1 MKPRSNKERKILEL
15 SRNLPNLRQI
25 DSEWIDTTFAKTNK
39 GLYYFVILE
48 RCSDY
53 QVIRYYIKTKS
64 KKAEIMQIWLNGSEE
79 YVIARQRCLW
89 VDSWRVDTDMSIK
102 RINKYACYSYLGDM
116 RLLPY
121 SFAKIRSLLPG
132 LKRAGLKTSLHGL
145 HPYLLCKA
153 LLGDNKIETLFKLRQ
168 YYLVNEFYYC
178 PRIKVEDIWQTIRIA
193 LRHGFAF
200 DSCQVVRDWLDMIND
215 LRYLGM
221 DIHNSFYICP
231 TDLAAAHQH
240 WTNLRHKHEEL
251 DRLHAEFKHAADYEP
266 IFRATRE
273 QFFDMVL
280 TDGEIDIRVIQT
292 AQGIKEE
299 GIAMHH
305 CVGNYYNKS
314 NSLILSAKINGER
327 IETIEVNLVDYTL
340 VQSRGLQNKSSNY
353 HQRIVDLV
361 NANLD
366 IIKVLDVNHKA
377 TERRE
382 LKKLKKTA

>member
-1 MKPRSNKERKILEL
+1 MKMFKLQDIQTGIAIDNKLSHPEALARVADYNKDREIYEVVEDDEATIQDIAAVEGLAVVATTSAPNGYPLFIQNALTGFENWEEAQQVAKVYDLQLIWLQKRDGWDLWHRSNTATHPLDITEDCYGDDYRFYKNVQEVLEDEQETIIMLIEDEVKEH
-15 SRNLPNLRQI
+15 
-25 DSEWIDTTFAKTNK
+25 
-39 GLYYFVILE
+39 VITHTL
-48 RCSDY
+48 
-53 QVIRYYIKTKS
+53 K
-64 KKAEIMQIWLNGSEE
+64 
-79 YVIARQRCLW
+79 
-89 VDSWRVDTDMSIK
+89 
-102 RINKYACYSYLGDM
+102 CY
-116 RLLPY
+116 
-121 SFAKIRSLLPG
+121 
-132 LKRAGLKTSLHGL
+132 
-145 HPYLLCKA
+145 
-153 LLGDNKIETLFKLRQ
+153 
-168 YYLVNEFYYC
+168 
-178 PRIKVEDIWQTIRIA
+178 
-193 LRHGFAF
+193 
-200 DSCQVVRDWLDMIND
+200 
-215 LRYLGM
+215 
-221 DIHNSFYICP
+221 
-231 TDLAAAHQH
+231 
-240 WTNLRHKHEEL
+240 
-251 DRLHAEFKHAADYEP
+251 AADYEP

-340 VQSRGLQNKSSNY
+340 VQSRGLQNKSSKY